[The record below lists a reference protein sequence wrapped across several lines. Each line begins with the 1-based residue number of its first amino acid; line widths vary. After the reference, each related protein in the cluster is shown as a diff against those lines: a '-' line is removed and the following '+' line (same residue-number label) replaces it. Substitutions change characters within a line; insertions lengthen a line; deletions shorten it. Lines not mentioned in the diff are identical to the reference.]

1 MGVEKGSF
9 AVIVFMG
16 VFALVAKM
24 YWAYPILAITYM
36 IARWVTKKDD
46 QYVGILLRYLNED
59 HVYDATPRP
68 SDFNSRPRGWGKG
81 LPT

>member
-9 AVIVFMG
+9 AFITFIG
-16 VFALVAKM
+16 VFALVAKA
-24 YWAYPILAITYM
+24 YWSFPILVLAYL

-46 QYVGILLRYLNED
+46 QYVGILLTYLNED

-68 SDFNSRPRGWGKG
+68 EDFNRRPRGWGKG
-81 LPT
+81 LPR